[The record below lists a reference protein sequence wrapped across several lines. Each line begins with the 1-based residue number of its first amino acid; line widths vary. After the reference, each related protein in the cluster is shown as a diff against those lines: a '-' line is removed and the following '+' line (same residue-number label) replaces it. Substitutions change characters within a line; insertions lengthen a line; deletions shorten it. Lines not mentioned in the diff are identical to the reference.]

1 MEEGVLADISGIP
14 MPNLFQAPEELVHV
28 INVLNAGG
36 YGSWIVGG
44 AVRDVIL
51 GLNPKEYDI
60 CTTATPEEIVESF
73 EDTIPTGIRY
83 GTITVRCGDSMFE
96 VTTLRT
102 EKGYGDGRRPDEVE
116 WGHSLEVD
124 LSRRDF
130 TMNAMA
136 YDLARGL
143 LHDPF
148 EGRNDLKQGKLR
160 AVGIAGQRLSEDGL
174 RIMRAY
180 RFMDRGEIGV
190 WLPDSELSDALIDNR
205 AMLAMVSI
213 ERIWNELE
221 RVILGFN
228 CSMILERMNRDGI
241 LPTILHTAIPNNSFE
256 ILSMIPADLEAR
268 LAIILRFN
276 STQEVGKILSDLKAP
291 SKVVKRAKHLH
302 FLLGHTPSE
311 SEKRIYRAV
320 ISDEVPTHKILREAL
335 GENTKHIEDSLQYP
349 PSVNCLVDG
358 EWIMQRTN
366 LKPGVRLGRL
376 KEWIHRIQ
384 IEQNISTLE
393 DMERALCTIPWQ
405 HGEEDEWPRVL
416 WPCPPTH

>member
-1 MEEGVLADISGIP
+1 MSSMCSMQEAMALGLLA
-14 MPNLFQAPEELVHV
+14 
-28 INVLNAGG
+28 
-36 YGSWIVGG
+36 G
-44 AVRDVIL
+44 AVRDVML

-83 GTITVRCGDSMFE
+83 GTVTVRCGDSMFE

-116 WGHSLEVD
+116 WGHSLGGD

-221 RVILGFN
+221 RDSWIQLLYDIGKNEPRWDFAN
-228 CSMILERMNRDGI
+228 Y
-241 LPTILHTAIPNNSFE
+241 
-256 ILSMIPADLEAR
+256 
-268 LAIILRFN
+268 
-276 STQEVGKILSDLKAP
+276 STYGN
-291 SKVVKRAKHLH
+291 
-302 FLLGHTPSE
+302 T
-311 SEKRIYRAV
+311 EK
-320 ISDEVPTHKILREAL
+320 
-335 GENTKHIEDSLQYP
+335 Q
-349 PSVNCLVDG
+349 LV
-358 EWIMQRTN
+358 
-366 LKPGVRLGRL
+366 
-376 KEWIHRIQ
+376 
-384 IEQNISTLE
+384 
-393 DMERALCTIPWQ
+393 
-405 HGEEDEWPRVL
+405 
-416 WPCPPTH
+416 